1 MTNPIPAIPMCG
13 KGTFN
18 GAAAE
23 ASKYGFAPCV
33 LSREHAPPCD
43 SGPDT
48 PTREA
53 A

>member
-1 MTNPIPAIPMCG
+1 MTIPPECG

-23 ASKYGFAPCV
+23 TSRYGFAPCV
-33 LSREHAPPCD
+33 LHAGHSGPCD
-43 SGPDT
+43 AGPAT
-48 PTREA
+48 QEA